1 MPHVATGRCLCRD
14 LARVRDGSRRA
25 GLDDHHRRVAPLIR
39 DWLSSATSTIGAAR
53 ARPRARGDDPNKL
66 LPAVHRVVSLAK
78 RWLLGTH
85 QGAADSTHMSHYLN
99 EFVFRFNRRRSRS
112 RGMVFYRVLEL
123 AVAHEPMRFQDLI
136 ASRRPRKL
144 PPEPGTPRGKPAVA
158 VGGRTLMGVATHS
171 G

>member
-1 MPHVATGRCLCRD
+1 MIP
-14 LARVRDGSRRA
+14 
-25 GLDDHHRRVAPLIR
+25 
-39 DWLSSATSTIGAAR
+39 TSC
-53 ARPRARGDDPNKL
+53 
-66 LPAVHRVVSLAK
+66 LPAVHRVVSRAK

-112 RGMVFYRVLEL
+112 RGMVFYRGLEL

-144 PPEPGTPRGKPAVA
+144 PPEPPKRRGHPTSLERPGAKPAVA

-171 G
+171 GLNGYPQNAIIVSRNKDLFAARRFFGRVFTRLHSPAAQRC